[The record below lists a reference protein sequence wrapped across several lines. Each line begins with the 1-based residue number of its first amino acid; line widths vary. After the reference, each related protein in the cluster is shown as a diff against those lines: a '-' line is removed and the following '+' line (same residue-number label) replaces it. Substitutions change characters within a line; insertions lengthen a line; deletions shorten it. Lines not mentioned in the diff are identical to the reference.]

1 MQKILP
7 LTIFFLPFF
16 FALNPFPE
24 IDLSLIRL
32 LPFVLLFFWFFEN
45 FKTKKFLIDKRPSF
59 WFLILFLSLTIYSF
73 LWAEKPIWSIRKS
86 LFLIS
91 FLPFYF
97 FSYSFFHQKNFLS
110 LFQAFFLSAF
120 VSSILGLFQF
130 LNAFLGNLEKTLTFW
145 NNFQRFFL
153 GENFSTSVLNYP
165 SFLVNIGGYTFLRA
179 FGTFPD
185 PHLFGAY
192 LALSLPFGFYLHQ
205 NKKTFRFFWIT
216 SLFFIFIVSL
226 LSFSRTVYLM
236 LLVEIFLSL
245 FLFFSQ
251 KNLFKIALLF
261 FTIVFPFFFFINNP
275 LKERF
280 FSSFDFQEGSISGR
294 LIMWKKAIE
303 TFQKN
308 PFKGV
313 GLGNFPLIVNPQTT
327 LREPIYAHNLF
338 LDFLVEN
345 GIFSL
350 IFLFFLFLLPFLNNL
365 FSIEKYRHSLAIFF
379 LGFLIYALFE
389 APFFSLQ
396 LYPLFL
402 IFLAL

>member
-7 LTIFFLPFF
+7 LIIFFLPFF
-16 FALNPFPE
+16 FALNPFPG
-24 IDLSLIRL
+24 IDLSIIRL
-32 LPFVLLFFWFFEN
+32 LPILLLFYWFFEN
-45 FKTKKFLIDKRPSF
+45 FKTKKFLLDKRLSF
-59 WFLILFLSLTIYSF
+59 WFLILFLSLAASSF
-73 LWAEKPIWSIRKS
+73 LWAENSAWSIRKS

-97 FSYSFFHQKNFLS
+97 FSYSFFYQKNTYS

-130 LNAFLGNLEKTLTFW
+130 LSAFLGNLEKTLAFW
-145 NNFQRFFL
+145 NNFQGFFL
-153 GENFSTSVLNYP
+153 GENFSASVLNYP
-165 SFLVNIGGYTFLRA
+165 SFLVNIGGQNFLRA

-192 LALSLPFGFYLHQ
+192 LTLSLPFGFYLYQ
-205 NKKTFRFFWIT
+205 NKKNFRYFWMT
-216 SLFFIFIVSL
+216 SLFLIFIVSL

-236 LLVEIFLSL
+236 LLAEL
-245 FLFFSQ
+245 FFGLFFFFSQ
-251 KNLFKIALLF
+251 KNLLKILILF
-261 FTIVFPFFFFINNP
+261 FTLIFPFFFFTDNP

-280 FSSFDFQEGSISGR
+280 FSAFDFQEGSVSGR
-294 LIMWKKAIE
+294 LLMWKKAVE

-308 PFKGV
+308 PLVGV
-313 GLGNFPLIVNPQTT
+313 GLGNFPLIVNPQAT

-345 GIFSL
+345 GIFSF
-350 IFLFFLFLLPFLNNL
+350 IFLFLLFLLPFLNNL
-365 FSIEKYRHSLAIFF
+365 FSKEKYRHTLAIFF
-379 LGFLIYALFE
+379 LGFFIYALFE